1 MKPRPARFEAEVIA
15 AGTAVS
21 ARYGADR
28 PFFRQLAPQLADVIA
43 QAVFHITRLVEA
55 MLHQR
60 FDCASGGG
68 SPERSHARIP
78 PAPKF
83 DVRRQAGVDESLRIG
98 DRPFIEPGDSG
109 SECRDERV
117 EIGVRQGATGQG
129 SYADFVEAFTVVM
142 GSPLY
147 LFVWET
153 GGSLGYLAL
162 AMRLT
167 PTKITARN
175 VPQHSPDPPG
185 ASSVPDQACRGR
197 ISETEGVF
205 Q

>member
-1 MKPRPARFEAEVIA
+1 MDFAHVVSETIFDISRF
-15 AGTAVS
+15 
-21 ARYGADR
+21 
-28 PFFRQLAPQLADVIA
+28 
-43 QAVFHITRLVEA
+43 VEA
-55 MLHQR
+55 ARHQR
-60 FDCASGGG
+60 FDSILCGG
-68 SPERSHARIP
+68 STERSDARIP
-78 PAPKF
+78 SGTEF

-175 VPQHSPDPPG
+175 VPQHPPDLPG

-205 Q
+205 R